1 MRPRS
6 RQRRSAWRARPSGG
20 SKRAKLGLRISSSSR
35 RSRTIRPRP
44 TTFLWDTYDVC
55 ILVLVAAALSFDW
68 DEANVGHVARHN
80 VTPEEVEQVF
90 TNDPMDLGVNV
101 VDGEERY
108 TGVGHTNRLR
118 VLVLVWTMRGD
129 ATRPIT
135 AFDASE
141 RLAMRYVAERG
152 F

>member
-1 MRPRS
+1 
-6 RQRRSAWRARPSGG
+6 
-20 SKRAKLGLRISSSSR
+20 
-35 RSRTIRPRP
+35 
-44 TTFLWDTYDVC
+44 
-55 ILVLVAAALSFDW
+55 VLVADALSFDW

-90 TNDPMDLGVNV
+90 ANDPMDLGVDV

-135 AFDASE
+135 GFDASE
-141 RLAMRYVAERG
+141 RMAMRYVAERG
-152 F
+152 I

>member
-1 MRPRS
+1 MQPQMKWDDS
-6 RQRRSAWRARPSGG
+6 
-20 SKRAKLGLRISSSSR
+20 
-35 RSRTIRPRP
+35 PRP
-44 TTFLWDTYDVC
+44 NRFLKYTYSAC
-55 ILVLVAAALSFDW
+55 ILVLVADALSFDW

-90 TNDPMDLGVNV
+90 ANDPMDLGAEV

-108 TGVGHTNRLR
+108 TGVGHTKRLR

-141 RLAMRYVAERG
+141 RLATRYLAERG
-152 F
+152 L

>member
-1 MRPRS
+1 M
-6 RQRRSAWRARPSGG
+6 A
-20 SKRAKLGLRISSSSR
+20 
-35 RSRTIRPRP
+35 
-44 TTFLWDTYDVC
+44 DE
-55 ILVLVAAALSFDW
+55 LVFDW
-68 DEANVGHVARHN
+68 DEANVRHLARHN
-80 VTPEEVEQVF
+80 ITPAEVEQAF
-90 TNDPMDLGVNV
+90 ANDPMDLDAEV

-108 TGVGHTNRLR
+108 TGVGHTNLVR

-141 RLAMRYVAERG
+141 RLATRYLAGKG